1 MFRRGR
7 DSAEEDCDSVFST
20 DVEAA
25 TVDVQARPVLK
36 QERVAKDG
44 SFHQVVDEIFIEG
57 VKGV

>member
-1 MFRRGR
+1 
-7 DSAEEDCDSVFST
+7 VFST

-44 SFHQVVDEIFIEG
+44 SFHQVVEEIFIEG